1 MSLRRITGTE
11 VDARRAGAGGAGL
24 TFLGGAGGG
33 GGVTI
38 FTGGLTY
45 YRVSTYSMKT
55 IDTHI
60 PLVAVVNSSLACRK
74 QIQGAFPPWK

>member
-1 MSLRRITGTE
+1 ME

-24 TFLGGAGGG
+24 TFLVGAGGG
-33 GGVTI
+33 GGVAI

-45 YRVSTYSMKT
+45 RGVSVCSTKT

-60 PLVAVVNSSLACRK
+60 PLVAVVNSLFACRR
-74 QIQGAFPPWK
+74 QIQGVCPLWI